1 MQPVD
6 TAVATSRSG
15 DVVIVYR
22 ATVSVVLKQQKKMFS
37 DFMGYTVR
45 SKQKLPQFSFSS
57 IDQSITK
64 ESLRRV
70 N

>member
-15 DVVIVYR
+15 DVAIVYR

-37 DFMGYTVR
+37 DFMGYTAR